1 MDVLD
6 VIKKEHRDIR
16 EIAERIKTASVME
29 RPDLFDELYTKLLS
43 HNETEESVI
52 YPRLVE
58 KAGTRELAELVKEES
73 HLTRYQLSLL
83 RRTSVGNDT
92 WNAKFHVLS
101 RLVSLNM
108 QEEEGQFDELVR
120 QNFTGEEMEEL
131 TQSYNEKHQ
140 ELMAKYS

>member
-29 RPDLFDELYTKLLS
+29 RPDLFDELYTKLLV
-43 HNETEESVI
+43 HNETEEHVL

-58 KAGTRELAELVKEES
+58 KTGTRELAELVKEES

-140 ELMAKYS
+140 ELMAKYA